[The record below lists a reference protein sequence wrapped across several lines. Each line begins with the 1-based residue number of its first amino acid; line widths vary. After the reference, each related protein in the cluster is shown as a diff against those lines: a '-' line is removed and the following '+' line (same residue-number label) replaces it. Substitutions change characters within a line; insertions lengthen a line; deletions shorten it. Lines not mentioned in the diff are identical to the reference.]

1 MLQINL
7 MDSQPLKQ
15 KTTQIK
21 IQQIY
26 LFILTE
32 YKTLL
37 PVAVNLIDFFFLAFK
52 ACAPPHH
59 IHSAL

>member
-32 YKTLL
+32 YKNLL
-37 PVAVNLIDFFFLAFK
+37 PVTL
-52 ACAPPHH
+52 
-59 IHSAL
+59 